1 MHSISGHIS
10 LDDSANQIFLPEGK
24 IIYICFCLYYES
36 FFWIKKEKK
45 IGLTG
50 DLYLNIKED
59 CPQKVH
65 SNNNRLQNILSN
77 KTGKYSAIFIWALQ
91 LYNYKNRWVFTVVLA
106 AHTATIQRKFNL
118 IFYFSKNSVAI
129 FHPDFKSFFLLHCKG

>member
-36 FFWIKKEKK
+36 FFWIKEEKK

-50 DLYLNIKED
+50 DLYLNIKEIVIRK
-59 CPQKVH
+59 CPGTTSGYKISFPIRHVNIQPFLSEPIPYKFYTIIKIEE
-65 SNNNRLQNILSN
+65 SLQW
-77 KTGKYSAIFIWALQ
+77 FQQ
-91 LYNYKNRWVFTVVLA
+91 LTQL
-106 AHTATIQRKFNL
+106 
-118 IFYFSKNSVAI
+118 
-129 FHPDFKSFFLLHCKG
+129 